1 VAGQQDR
8 PPVLTDHVPHGVA
21 DSSWRDVLDRPAEDV
36 APRLLGAVLRH
47 RTAHGVV
54 AVRLTEVEAYAGE
67 GADPGSHA
75 FRGPGRRNATMFGPS
90 GRLYVYFTY
99 GMHWCANVVCGP
111 PGRGSAVLLRAGELI
126 EGLALAR
133 QRRAGARRDADLAR
147 GPARL
152 TTALGIDGSHDG
164 ADLDP
169 HRPAVLPDTRAES
182 PDTRAESPDT
192 RAESPDTRAESPDPR
207 AVSPES
213 TCDGAGGVVRVDVL
227 TLELA
232 DRPVPAGL
240 IACGPRVGVSGPGG
254 DGVAFPWRFWISG
267 DPTVSVYRPGRSA
280 RRSAR

>member
-1 VAGQQDR
+1 VAGQQAR
-8 PPVLTDHVPHGVA
+8 PPVLTDHLPPGVA
-21 DSSWRDVLDRPAEDV
+21 DSDWRDVLDQPAEDV

-47 RTAHGVV
+47 RTADGVV

-111 PGRGSAVLLRAGELI
+111 PGLGSAVLLRAGEVV

-133 QRRAGARRDADLAR
+133 QRRVGARRDADLAR

-152 TTALGIDGSHDG
+152 TTALGIDGSQDG
-164 ADLDP
+164 AGLDP
-169 HRPAVLPDTRAES
+169 HRPAEHPGARAQFPGTCVESRDAGAES
-182 PDTRAESPDT
+182 LEGTRDA
-192 RAESPDTRAESPDPR
+192 
-207 AVSPES
+207 
-213 TCDGAGGVVRVDVL
+213 AGGVVQVDVL

-240 IACGPRVGVSGPGG
+240 IACGPRVGVNGPGG
-254 DGVAFPWRFWISG
+254 DGVAFPWRFWVSG
-267 DPTVSVYRPGRSA
+267 DPTVSVYRPGRNA
-280 RRSAR
+280 RR